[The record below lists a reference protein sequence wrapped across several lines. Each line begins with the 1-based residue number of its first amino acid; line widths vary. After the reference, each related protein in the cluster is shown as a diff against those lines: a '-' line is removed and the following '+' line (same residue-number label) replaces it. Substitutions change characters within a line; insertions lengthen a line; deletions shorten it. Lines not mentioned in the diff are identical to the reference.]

1 VSLPVG
7 VTVRPRRTVGTL
19 PFGPVDIGIVGG
31 TGPAG
36 RGLAAR
42 LAAVGHSVTIGS
54 RSKYRALE
62 ERDKLLDSWPDLA
75 GSLEAGD
82 NASAATAELV
92 VIATP
97 WDAAA
102 GIARSVAPHLRGK
115 VVVTMANALE
125 RVDDEFEPL
134 IPPRGSVAGHVQA
147 VVPEAKVVAA
157 FQHIPAHE
165 LGDLDHV
172 IQSDV
177 LICSDHREAIDAV
190 SRLVHQ
196 IPDLRPLDCGQLSNA
211 TAIEAFTSVLLQLN
225 TRYRT
230 RVALRITG
238 LPEEPTAA
246 GA

>member
-1 VSLPVG
+1 M
-7 VTVRPRRTVGTL
+7 
-19 PFGPVDIGIVGG
+19 
-31 TGPAG
+31 
-36 RGLAAR
+36 AAR
-42 LAAVGHSVTIGS
+42 LASVGHSVSLGS

-62 ERDKLLDSWPDLA
+62 ECDRLVDTWPQLA
-75 GSLEAGD
+75 GSVVAGD

-102 GIARSVAPHLRGK
+102 SIARSVAPHLHGK

-125 RVDDEFEPL
+125 RVDEEFEPL

-147 VVPEAKVVAA
+147 VVPEARVVAA
-157 FQHIPAHE
+157 FQHIPARE
-165 LGDLDHV
+165 LGNLDV
-172 IQSDV
+172 PIQSDV
-177 LICSDHREAIDAV
+177 LICSDHESAIEAV
-190 SRLVHQ
+190 SALVRD

-211 TAIEAFTSVLLQLN
+211 TAIEAFTAVLLQLN

-238 LPEEPTAA
+238 LSDRLDGLDGVDGP
-246 GA
+246 GGG

>member
-1 VSLPVG
+1 ME
-7 VTVRPRRTVGTL
+7 
-19 PFGPVDIGIVGG
+19 IGIVGG

-42 LAAVGHSVTIGS
+42 LAAVGHSVTMGS

-62 ERDKLLDSWPDLA
+62 ECDKLLGTWPDLA
-75 GSLEAGD
+75 GSVVAGD

-102 GIARSVAPHLRGK
+102 SIARSVAPHLRGK

-125 RVDDEFEPL
+125 RVDQEFEPL

-157 FQHIPAHE
+157 FQHVPAHE
-165 LGDLDHV
+165 LGNLHEP

-177 LICSDHREAIDAV
+177 LICSDHAPAIEVV
-190 SRLVHQ
+190 SRLVRE

-211 TAIEAFTSVLLQLN
+211 TAIEAFTAVLLQLN

-238 LPEEPTAA
+238 LPDGLADQ